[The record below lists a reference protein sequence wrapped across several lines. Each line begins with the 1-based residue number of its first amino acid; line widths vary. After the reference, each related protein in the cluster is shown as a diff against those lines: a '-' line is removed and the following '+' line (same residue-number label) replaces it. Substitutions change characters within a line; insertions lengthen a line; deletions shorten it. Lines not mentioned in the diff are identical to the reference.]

1 MLLKILVAGMLL
13 MHAPVNTFRNEC
25 SGIANQTYAYIL
37 KYTDDFKKNIQWG
50 SRELGFAQE
59 HVSYIRELANE
70 NKAYFLG
77 RTTNF
82 YDAEMFGIIVF
93 EAASMEEA
101 KKILDDDP
109 LVKNNIMQGT
119 VSPFSIVF
127 AKEKK

>member
-1 MLLKILVAGMLL
+1 MLLKILIAGMLL
-13 MHAPVNTFRNEC
+13 MNAPLSTFTSEDNG
-25 SGIANQTYAYIL
+25 SANQTYIYIL
-37 KYTDDFKKNIQWG
+37 KYTEEFRKNIQWG

-59 HVSYIRELANE
+59 HVQYIKELADE
-70 NKAYFLG
+70 NKAYLLG
-77 RTTNF
+77 RTTNI
-82 YDAEMFGIIVF
+82 YDAEMFGVIVF

-127 AKEKK
+127 TKEKK

>member
-1 MLLKILVAGMLL
+1 MLLKILIAGMLL
-13 MHAPVNTFRNEC
+13 MNAPVITITNEDYG
-25 SGIANQTYAYIL
+25 SANQTYVYIL
-37 KYTDDFKKNIQWG
+37 KYTEEFRKNIQWG

-59 HVSYIRELANE
+59 HVAYIKELAE
-70 NKAYFLG
+70 DNKAYLLG
-77 RTTNF
+77 RTTNV
-82 YDAEMFGIIVF
+82 YDADMFGVIVF

-127 AKEKK
+127 VKEKK